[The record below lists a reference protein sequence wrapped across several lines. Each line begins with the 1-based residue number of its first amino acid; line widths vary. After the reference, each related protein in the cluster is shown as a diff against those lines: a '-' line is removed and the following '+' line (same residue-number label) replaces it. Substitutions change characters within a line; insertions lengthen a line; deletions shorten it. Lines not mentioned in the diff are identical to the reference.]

1 VTFEQEKTFGFSQT
15 VELSD
20 DLAFGYSGKFDLDPQ
35 STSRNRRL
43 ISDTVTLD
51 YTPNC
56 WRIALR
62 LQEDVETVT
71 LGSRTEE
78 YINRSFFVNISL
90 GNVPLPES
98 TLLQQNRGRSRSQL
112 FGYKERGYGEQ

>member
-1 VTFEQEKTFGFSQT
+1 MMYAYIFTLARRAVVVTMDLSAANLHLLEQHHW
-15 VELSD
+15 LSSED
-20 DLAFGYSGKFDLDPQ
+20 
-35 STSRNRRL
+35 N
-43 ISDTVTLD
+43 V
-51 YTPNC
+51 
-56 WRIALR
+56 IALR

-90 GNVPLPES
+90 GNIPLPES